1 MSLLAV
7 NAVRVMGRRTF
18 SMAAPAL
25 SGNDTGSGLKEFDK
39 IEAANENA
47 YFKKLEA
54 QQFEKLRQKHDAEI
68 QAHEKQIQAHLV
80 SYSDYLYLKV

>member
-1 MSLLAV
+1 MSFLVV
-7 NAVRVMGRRTF
+7 NATRVMGRRTF

-25 SGNDTGSGLKEFDK
+25 NKDVGGGIKEFDK

-54 QQFEKLRQKHDAEI
+54 QQLEKLRKKHDSEI
-68 QAHEKQIQAHLV
+68 EAHEKQIEAHLV
-80 SYSDYLYLKV
+80 SSLIFN